1 MLFEKFDRRDVLGN
15 FRAST
20 SAATNVTDYEVMFN
34 GALPEA
40 VVPHPLKW
48 ATVTTPPC
56 MGVALSEL
64 LPLLNVLIASK
75 YPRTNSTSGK
85 PHRR

>member
-40 VVPHPLKW
+40 VMT
-48 ATVTTPPC
+48 A
-56 MGVALSEL
+56 
-64 LPLLNVLIASK
+64 
-75 YPRTNSTSGK
+75 RTSGRIQVRNQ
-85 PHRR
+85 RRSKWRKK